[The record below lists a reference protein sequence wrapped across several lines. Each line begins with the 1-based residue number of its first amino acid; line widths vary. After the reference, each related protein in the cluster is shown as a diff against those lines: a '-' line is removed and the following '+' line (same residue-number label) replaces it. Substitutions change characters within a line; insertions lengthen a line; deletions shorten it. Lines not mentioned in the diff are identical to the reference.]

1 MHKWIICSRKE
12 ASNLSKATPTAIANV
27 PDTARAAANFNAQL
41 RKQNQVAFRLD
52 IHGLFFMD
60 RFDLDALPVVTIN

>member
-27 PDTARAAANFNAQL
+27 PDTARATANFNTQL
-41 RKQNQVAFRLD
+41 RKQGQVAFRLD
-52 IHGLFFMD
+52 LHGLFFMD
-60 RFDLDALPVVTIN
+60 RFDLDALPVVTIK